1 MHSLGDVWHLGSE
14 DLESLPGSL
23 LCRIWRIW
31 SLWGPWGPTVSL
43 AALFLPIFMLSL
55 GDVWHLGSE
64 DLESLQ
70 VLGPCYL
77 SAFLRAV
84 SGALGGPQ
92 CHLLQGSGVS
102 AGSGS
107 LLCRIWRVWS
117 LWGPVSLA
125 ALFLPIFMH
134 SLGDVWHLGSEDL
147 ESLQVLGPCYLYAFL
162 RWRLA
167 SWLWGSGVSVWV
179 PALQDLLCRIW
190 SLWGPVSLAALFL
203 PIFMHSF
210 GDVWHLGSEDL
221 ESLQVLGPCYLSA
234 FLRSVSGALGGPQCH
249 LLQGSGVSAGSG
261 SLLCR
266 IWRIWSLWGPV
277 SLAALFLPIFMHS
290 LGQSLGPLG
299 VHSVTCCKDLGSLQ
313 VLGPCSA
320 GSGGSGVS
328 GAQCHLLH
336 SFFLSL
342 YAFLRWRLASWLWG
356 SGVSAASG
364 SLLSLCIP

>member
-1 MHSLGDVWHLGSE
+1 MSLAARIWGLCRFWVPALQRMESLGPSVTCCTLGSE
-14 DLESLPGSL
+14 DLESLPIFMHVWVL
-23 LCRIWRIW
+23 LCRIWRI
-31 SLWGPWGPTVSL
+31 
-43 AALFLPIFMLSL
+43 
-55 GDVWHLGSE
+55 
-64 DLESLQ
+64 
-70 VLGPCYL
+70 
-77 SAFLRAV
+77 
-84 SGALGGPQ
+84 
-92 CHLLQGSGVS
+92 
-102 AGSGS
+102 
-107 LLCRIWRVWS
+107 WS

-147 ESLQVLGPCYLYAFL
+147 ESLQVLGPCYL
-162 RWRLA
+162 
-167 SWLWGSGVSVWV
+167 
-179 PALQDLLCRIW
+179 
-190 SLWGPVSLAALFL
+190 
-203 PIFMHSF
+203 
-210 GDVWHLGSEDL
+210 
-221 ESLQVLGPCYLSA
+221 SA

-249 LLQGSGVSAGSG
+249 CSARIWGLCSSG

-342 YAFLRWRLASWLWG
+342 
-356 SGVSAASG
+356 
-364 SLLSLCIP
+364 CIP

>member
-14 DLESLPGSL
+14 DLESLSGFL
-23 LCRIWRIW
+23 LCRIW
-31 SLWGPWGPTVSL
+31 
-43 AALFLPIFMLSL
+43 
-55 GDVWHLGSE
+55 
-64 DLESLQ
+64 
-70 VLGPCYL
+70 
-77 SAFLRAV
+77 
-84 SGALGGPQ
+84 
-92 CHLLQGSGVS
+92 
-102 AGSGS
+102 
-107 LLCRIWRVWS
+107 
-117 LWGPVSLA
+117 
-125 ALFLPIFMH
+125 
-134 SLGDVWHLGSEDL
+134 
-147 ESLQVLGPCYLYAFL
+147 
-162 RWRLA
+162 
-167 SWLWGSGVSVWV
+167 
-179 PALQDLLCRIW
+179 RIW

-342 YAFLRWRLASWLWG
+342 YAFLR
-356 SGVSAASG
+356 
-364 SLLSLCIP
+364 